1 MAAALPPILAGCAC
15 FLFLFVF
22 DFAVA
27 RRLKALKWACLIF
40 GAALFGYGLA
50 GVLLAPHPYALP
62 IALRV
67 AAGVPAAAFLF
78 LLVISLLV
86 EPPLRQGLRGGT
98 MRLVKTGT
106 YALVRHPGVLW
117 FLLFHLSLF
126 GVTGAR
132 ALPAA
137 AFLWT
142 ALNIGLVAAQER
154 LFLSRM
160 FGASYEEYRRSV
172 PFLIPTVTSVRH
184 CVRTLAGPRR
194 EES

>member
-1 MAAALPPILAGCAC
+1 MASTVPPLLAGCAC
-15 FLFLFVF
+15 FLFLFAF

-27 RRLKALKWACLIF
+27 RGLRALKWSCLIAA
-40 GAALFGYGLA
+40 AALFGYGLA
-50 GVLLAPHPYALP
+50 GVLLAPHPFALP
-62 IALRV
+62 VALRV
-67 AAGVPAAAFLF
+67 AAGVPAAGFLF
-78 LLVISLLV
+78 LLAVSLLV
-86 EPPLRQGLRGGT
+86 EPPLRQELRGGKMT
-98 MRLVKTGT
+98 LVKTGT

-142 ALNIGLVAAQER
+142 ALNVGLVAAQER
-154 LFLSRM
+154 LFLPRM
-160 FGASYEEYRRSV
+160 FGASYEEYQRSV
-172 PFLIPTVTSVRH
+172 PFLIPTIASVRR
-184 CVRTLAGPRR
+184 CLRTLAGPRR